1 MHLILKIPPW
11 LSTKIFYVLVISG
24 YFWRFLSSTL
34 VGVLILSVSIY
45 LFLFS
50 YGVVNPLTPQELI
63 DWLANIS
70 TDFKIAITSSLLT
83 ILGFL
88 IAFHTATANWKQQL
102 NAQIKI
108 SAAGEIEDFFAE
120 ACGLLT
126 NTNIFIASVID
137 SINNIQKTGKTTNT
151 LFNAQH
157 IMENLPQFISTRE
170 RLSALSINC
179 HRLSSKHI
187 SFLMSTWGAAKIL
200 QLAIDAFTDTTD
212 KMWVFIP
219 YIEKNDPNLLSDLIT
234 TVNITDCLAFQ
245 SAYETNFS
253 YINGL
258 IGGLRGQLLAP
269 VAGFNF
275 AGLVTLIENKKINK
289 EAFSILHKSHKDRS

>member
-1 MHLILKIPPW
+1 MHLIFKIPPW
-11 LSTKIFYVLVISG
+11 LSTRLFYVLVISG
-24 YFWRFLSSTL
+24 YFWRFLTSTL
-34 VGVLILSVSIY
+34 IGVLILSASIY
-45 LFLFS
+45 FFLFS
-50 YGVVNPLTPQELI
+50 NSVVTPFTPQELI

-70 TDFKIAITSSLLT
+70 TDYKIAITSSLLT

-88 IAFHTATANWKQQL
+88 FAFHTATANWKQQL

-108 SAAGEIEDFFAE
+108 SAAGEIEEFFAE

-126 NTNIFIASVID
+126 NTNIFIETVID
-137 SINNIQKTGKTTNT
+137 SINNIQKNGETPNT
-151 LFNAQH
+151 IFNAQH
-157 IMENLPQFISTRE
+157 IMENLPKFVSTRE

-187 SFLMSTWGAAKIL
+187 SFLMSTWGAAKSL
-200 QLAIDAFTDTTD
+200 QLAIDAFTATTD

-219 YIEKNDPNLLSDLIT
+219 YIEKNDPNLLPDLIA
-234 TVNITDCLAFQ
+234 TVNVTDCLAFQ

-275 AGLVTLIENKKINK
+275 AGLVTLIENKRINK
-289 EAFSILHKSHKDRS
+289 EAFSVMHNNNKNRS